1 MHIILNTMLIR
12 IRRRSRLC
20 SQLALASRLRLFI
33 TGPISEEEFRRL
45 EFLCQ
50 SSLTSPWE
58 VSLYVGR
65 PTPFRQDP
73 VPRPFHQQLV
83 TVPRPFRRDRR
94 LAVSKHT
101 RNVESVPSIRRRSGN
116 FVCWRASTPLA
127 CAGIET
133 LLDGSNAV
141 PINFGLPCFERSWA
155 RSLPSLSESSGNQV
169 LPSHLQTK
177 FFRVIRASLSKKSVG
192 SSVCLAKTLCTDT

>member
-33 TGPISEEEFRRL
+33 TGPISEEEFHRL

-50 SSLTSPWE
+50 SSLTSSWE
-58 VSLYVGR
+58 VSLYVSR
-65 PTPFRQDP
+65 PRPFRQDP
-73 VPRPFHQQLV
+73 
-83 TVPRPFRRDRR
+83 R

-101 RNVESVPSIRRRSGN
+101 RNIDYSVPSIRRRSGD
-116 FVCWRASTPLA
+116 FVCWRASAPLA
-127 CAGIET
+127 A
-133 LLDGSNAV
+133 LALKLSLSA
-141 PINFGLPCFERSWA
+141 PLPCLEWA
-155 RSLPSLSESSGNQV
+155 RSLPSLSESSGNQAF
-169 LPSHLQTK
+169 PSHLETK